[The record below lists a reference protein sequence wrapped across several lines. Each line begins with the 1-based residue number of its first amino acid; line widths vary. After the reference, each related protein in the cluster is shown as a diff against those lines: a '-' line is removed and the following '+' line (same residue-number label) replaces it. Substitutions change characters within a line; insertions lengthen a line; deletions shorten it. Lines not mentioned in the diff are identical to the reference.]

1 MNFLQRFIER
11 PILATVL
18 SILIVLLG
26 IVGMLSLP
34 ITRFPDIA
42 PPSVN
47 VSLSYPGANSETVA
61 KAVLLPVEEAINGVE
76 GMTYINSRAS
86 NSGSGSITV
95 YFEVGM
101 DPDLAAVNVQ
111 NRLSV
116 AMNQIP
122 SEVVQQGITTTKRQA
137 GNMMTID
144 IFSKDTLFDET
155 FLQAYAKN
163 NIIREILR
171 VQGVAQANLL
181 GSRDYSMRTWLL
193 PEKLASYGLTPQ
205 DVIDA
210 IKDQSFEIAPG
221 SFGENSDEMFE
232 TILKYRGRFNLP
244 KEYENIV
251 IRSNSDGSVLYLR
264 DVARVEFGASNYGSD
279 NKVNGYPGVT
289 INIQQTNGSNARE
302 IDIAIRKILERA
314 KEDFPEGVFY
324 NVSYSVREQIDASIS
339 QVKHTLVE
347 AFILVFIIVFIF
359 LQDFRSTL
367 IPAIA
372 IPVSLLGTFF
382 FLKLMG
388 FSINVLTMFALV
400 LVIGIVVDDAIVVV
414 EAVHHKMQHT
424 KLSPL
429 KASIATM
436 KEITGAILSITM
448 VMTAVFLPVGFMTGP
463 VGMFYQQFSY
473 TLAFA
478 ILISAFNALT
488 LSPALCA
495 LILRNENKKQDDAYQ
510 RVPHRT
516 TFFQRFK
523 TSFNT
528 GFEKYTE
535 KYIRAVGSL
544 IKYRWLSLA
553 GLGIVILLTVLLM
566 RSVDKSFIP
575 TEDDSFV
582 TYSLA
587 MPPGASLTRT
597 TEAVRKADNILKQHP
612 AVASV
617 TSVSGYNVLTS
628 SRSSAFA
635 TGYINLKPYSER
647 GKTKNINKIMGQI
660 EHDLSIIKEGKFS
673 VFTRPTIQGFGDFSG
688 VQFVIQDRNAG
699 DFVKFGSV
707 AESLIDDLN
716 SRPEI
721 GKAFTPFKTNFPQ
734 YQVEVDYLRAKHL
747 GVKIKDLM
755 NTVRAYFGRVQ
766 AGDFNRFGR
775 HYRVYMS
782 ADIEYR
788 SEPSDLK
795 NIFVKNSSGEMVPV
809 SAVVTLKKAFGPETV
824 SRFNLFNSI
833 IVNVVPASGY
843 STGKVMQLI
852 DEIAKEKLPRG
863 FSYEWTGMSREE
875 SQSSSQTT
883 LIFILSI
890 LFVYFLLAAQYE
902 SYILPFAVLLSIPT
916 GLFGIF
922 ATIKTVGINNN
933 IYVQVALIML
943 IGLLAKNAIL
953 IIEYAVQRRRNGMS
967 IIEAAVEASR
977 LRLRPIVMT
986 SFAFIAGLIPLMWTV
1001 GPSAIGNKSISI
1013 SAAGGMLFGVMMGI
1027 FIIPVLYVIFQTWH
1041 EAIRDRLKQPEDE
1054 LDEE

>member
-18 SILIVLLG
+18 SILVVLLG

-61 KAVLLPVEEAINGVE
+61 KAVLLPIEEAINGVE
-76 GMTYINSRAS
+76 GMTFINSRAN

-95 YFEVGM
+95 YFRVGM

-111 NRLSV
+111 NRLAV

-122 SEVVQQGITTTKRQA
+122 AEVVEQGITTIKRQA

-171 VQGVAQANLL
+171 VEGVAQANLL

-193 PEKLASYGLTPQ
+193 PEKLAGYGLTPQ
-205 DVIDA
+205 DVIAA

-232 TILKYRGRFNLP
+232 TILKYRGRFNLQ

-251 IRSNSDGSVLYLR
+251 VRSNSDGSVLYLR

-279 NKVNGYPGVT
+279 NKVNGFPGVT
-289 INIQQTNGSNARE
+289 INIQQTNGSNARD
-302 IDIAIRKILERA
+302 IDIAIRQILERA
-314 KEDFPEGVFY
+314 SSDFPEGMFY
-324 NVSYSVREQIDASIS
+324 NISYSVRDQIDESIS

-414 EAVHHKMQHT
+414 EAVHHKMQHD
-424 KLSPL
+424 KLSPT
-429 KASIATM
+429 KAAIATM

-495 LILRNENKKQDDAYQ
+495 LILKNEYKKGNDFQKVA
-510 RVPHRT
+510 HRT

-523 TSFNT
+523 TKFND

-535 KYIRAVGSL
+535 KYIKIIRSM
-544 IKYRWLSLA
+544 IQYKWISLA
-553 GLGIVILLTVLLM
+553 GLMLVLIFTVLIM

-587 MPPGASLTRT
+587 MPPGASLART
-597 TEAVRKADNILKQHP
+597 TEAVRKADNILKQHN
-612 AVASV
+612 AIASV

-635 TGYINLKPYSER
+635 TGYINLKPYAER
-647 GKTKNINKIMGQI
+647 GKVKDINKIMAQI
-660 EHDLSIIKEGKFS
+660 EQDLSIIKEGKFS

-688 VQFVIQDRNAG
+688 VEFVIQDRNAG
-699 DFVKFGSV
+699 DFVKFGEV
-707 AESLIDDLN
+707 AESLIDELN
-716 SRPEI
+716 TKPEI

-734 YQVEVDYLRAKHL
+734 YEVDVDYLRAKHL

-755 NTVRAYFGRVQ
+755 NTMRAYFGRVQ

-833 IVNVVPASGY
+833 IVNVVPASGH
-843 STGKVMQLI
+843 STGQVM
-852 DEIAKEKLPRG
+852 EIIESVAKEKLPRG

-875 SQSSSQTT
+875 RQAGSQTT
-883 LIFILSI
+883 LIFVLSI

-916 GLFGIF
+916 GLFGIY
-922 ATIKTVGINNN
+922 ATIKAVGIDNN

-953 IIEYAVQRRRNGMS
+953 IIEYAVQRRKLGLS
-967 IIEAAVEASR
+967 IVDSAVEASR

-1013 SAAGGMLFGVMMGI
+1013 SAAGGMFFGVMMGI
-1027 FIIPVLYVIFQTWH
+1027 FIIPVLYVVFQSWH
-1041 EAIRDRLKQPEDE
+1041 EVLRDRLKQT
-1054 LDEE
+1054 EEEANEE

>member
-26 IVGMLSLP
+26 VVGMMSLP
-34 ITRFPDIA
+34 VTRFPDIA

-61 KAVLLPVEEAINGVE
+61 KAVLLPIEEAINGVE
-76 GMTYINSRAS
+76 GMTYINSRAN

-95 YFEVGM
+95 YFKVGM

-111 NRLSV
+111 NRLS
-116 AMNQIP
+116 AALNQIP
-122 SEVVQQGITTTKRQA
+122 AEVVEQGITTVKRQA

-144 IFSKDTLFDET
+144 IFSSDTLFDET

-171 VQGVAQANLL
+171 VEGVAQANLL

-193 PEKLASYGLTPQ
+193 PEKLAAYKLTPQ
-205 DVIDA
+205 EVINA

-244 KEYENIV
+244 KEYESIV

-289 INIQQTNGSNARE
+289 INIQQTTGSNARE
-302 IDIAIRKILERA
+302 IDIAIRKILVRA
-314 KEDFPEGVFY
+314 ESDFPEGLDY
-324 NVSYSVREQIDASIS
+324 NISYSVRDQIDESIN

-382 FLKLMG
+382 FLQLLG

-414 EAVHHKMQHT
+414 EAVHHKMQHE

-429 KASIATM
+429 KASIETM

-463 VGMFYQQFSY
+463 VGMFYQQFAY

-495 LILRNENKKQDDAYQ
+495 LILRNENKKQKDDYQ

-516 TFFQRFK
+516 TFSQRAK
-523 TSFNT
+523 NAFNN

-535 KYIRAVGSL
+535 KYIKVITSM
-544 IKYRWLSLA
+544 IKYKWWSFAALG
-553 GLGIVILLTVLLM
+553 GLIVVTVIM
-566 RSVDKSFIP
+566 MNTTSKSFIP

-587 MPPGASLTRT
+587 MPPGASLART
-597 TEAVRKADNILKQHP
+597 TVAVRKADAILKTIP

-635 TGYINLKPYSER
+635 TGYINLKPYKER
-647 GKTKNINKIMGQI
+647 GKVKDINKIMAQI
-660 EHDLSIIKEGKFS
+660 EQDLSIIKEGKFS
-673 VFTRPTIQGFGDFSG
+673 VFTRPTVQGFGDFSG
-688 VQFVIQDRNAG
+688 VEFVIQDRNAG
-699 DFVKFGSV
+699 DFVKFGKV
-707 AESLIDDLN
+707 AEELIEALN
-716 SRPEI
+716 KSPEV

-734 YQVEVDYLRAKHL
+734 YEVEVDYLRAKHL
-747 GVKIKDLM
+747 GVNIKDLM
-755 NTVRAYFGRVQ
+755 NTMRAYFGRVQ

-782 ADIEYR
+782 ADIDYR
-788 SEPSDLK
+788 AEPTDLK
-795 NIFVKNSSGEMVPV
+795 NIFVKNKSGEMVPV

-843 STGKVMQLI
+843 STGQVMALI
-852 DEIAKEKLPRG
+852 ENLTKEKLPRG
-863 FSYEWTGMSREE
+863 FSYEWTGMSRQERE
-875 SQSSSQTT
+875 SGSQTT
-883 LIFILSI
+883 LIFVLSV
-890 LFVYFLLAAQYE
+890 LFIYFLLAAQYE
-902 SYILPFAVLLSIPT
+902 SYILPFAVLLTIPA
-916 GLFGIF
+916 GMFGIF
-922 ATIKTVGINNN
+922 ATIKAVGINNN

-953 IIEYAVQRRRNGMS
+953 IIEFAVQRRKQGLT
-967 IIEAAVEASR
+967 IVDAAIEASR
-977 LRLRPIVMT
+977 LRLRPIIMT
-986 SFAFIAGLIPLMWTV
+986 SLAFIAGLIPLMSTV

-1013 SAAGGMLFGVMMGI
+1013 SAAGGMFFGVVIGI
-1027 FIIPVLYVIFQTWH
+1027 FIIPVLYVIFQHWH
-1041 EAIRDRLKQPEDE
+1041 EVVRDKIKHTEEDE
-1054 LDEE
+1054 EAK